1 MAEQN
6 HVCRKCG
13 HVGVPNWV
21 HWVDGMDGGYTPR
34 CTECNSVTYTKREWL
49 KQDYAEKTMPVFI
62 AAISGIPIIIL
73 GAVLI
78 NDDLFISLIPLWF
91 IGFCLM
97 IIIGAI
103 GERRFV
109 NLHED
114 E

>member
-34 CTECNSVTYTKREWL
+34 CTDCNSVTYTKREWL
-49 KQDYAEKTMPVFI
+49 KQDYAEKFLPVFMGYF
-62 AAISGIPIIIL
+62 AGGLLLIL
-73 GAVLI
+73 GASYF
-78 NDDLFISLIPLWF
+78 DDRAMSLLPVWF
-91 IGFCLM
+91 IGFILM
-97 IIIGAI
+97 LIINAI
-103 GERRFV
+103 GERKFV
-109 NLHED
+109 SSHED

>member
-49 KQDYAEKTMPVFI
+49 KQDYAEKFLPVFI
-62 AAISGIPIIIL
+62 GYLGGGIVLIL
-73 GAVLI
+73 GASLF
-78 NDDLFISLIPLWF
+78 DDRAISLIPFWF
-91 IGFCLM
+91 IGFILM
-97 IIIGAI
+97 IIINAI

-109 NLHED
+109 SSHED

>member
-49 KQDYAEKTMPVFI
+49 KQDYAEKFLPVFI
-62 AAISGIPIIIL
+62 GYFGGGILLIL
-73 GAVLI
+73 GASYF
-78 NDDLFISLIPLWF
+78 DDRAMSLLPVWF
-91 IGFCLM
+91 IGFILM
-97 IIIGAI
+97 LIINAI

-109 NLHED
+109 SSHED